1 MVFARWWKNNFT
13 SSRFNVSVRL
23 TSSPTWGFT
32 AAEVWLNSGSLTY
45 CYVLA
50 LSLQIQ
56 DYCLLC
62 DMHEEATLCKQGMQ
76 F

>member
-1 MVFARWWKNNFT
+1 MVNKFT
-13 SSRFNVSVRL
+13 YM
-23 TSSPTWGFT
+23 GFT
-32 AAEVWLNSGSLTY
+32 ASEVWLNSGSLTY

-62 DMHEEATLCKQGMQ
+62 DMQETPTFAQAEYLFLKTVTFRTPKKVQSICP
-76 F
+76 

>member
-1 MVFARWWKNNFT
+1 MR
-13 SSRFNVSVRL
+13 
-23 TSSPTWGFT
+23 FT
-32 AAEVWLNSGSLTY
+32 ASEVWLNSGSLTY

-62 DMHEEATLCKQGMQ
+62 DMQEAPTFFAQAEYLFLKNSHIQDTQ
-76 F
+76 KV